1 MTMGEQQNGGS
12 AKTTAGRPGGTK
24 PSRVIGT
31 SPPRSDSYA
40 KVTGEARF
48 GADIQLPGTLH
59 GKLLRSPHAH
69 ARIRSIDTRPAEQ
82 LPGVCGVVT
91 AADFPDV
98 GRDPVVMHEVSI
110 DVKSLCD
117 NQLARGKALYV
128 GHAIAAVAAETA
140 DLAAQALDLI
150 QVDYEVLP
158 PVLDVLEAVKDDAP
172 LLHEELRTS
181 SLAGESEKASNVS
194 SHLRHV
200 KGEPPTGFA
209 EADVTVEREF
219 RTATVHQGYIEPNAA
234 TAQWAADGRLTVYTT
249 TQGSFTVRDELA
261 LLLGLPLSR
270 IRVVPMEV
278 GGGFGGKG
286 TSYLAAPAALLAHRS
301 GRPVKLTMARSEV
314 FLGTGPSAGT
324 AVRVKL
330 AGTRDGRI
338 TAAQAHMYYESGG
351 FPGTSWVEGASAV
364 IFAAYDVPHAQVDA
378 YDVVV
383 NKPRTGAYRAPGATQ
398 AIFAVEQAV
407 DELAQKLDLDPL
419 EFRLRNAASEGTRQ
433 VHGPVLESLG
443 TREVLEA
450 ARSHPHYRAPLGGK
464 NRGRGVAY
472 AVWGNWGAESTAT
485 ISVHSDGTV
494 NLVTGSVDLTGTR
507 TSLAMQAAEAL
518 GIGLDRIS
526 PMVGDTDSVGFT
538 QLTGGSR
545 TTVATG
551 TAVHC
556 AAQSVIA
563 EMRERAAMIWDI
575 PPGSVAFHQGA
586 FNRVGDVGE
595 RLTFDQV
602 AALMTETGGPITGVG
617 SINQTKYGGTCAAH
631 IVDVEVDPETGKVD
645 VLRYTAVQ
653 NPGRAV
659 NPVMVEG
666 QLQGGVAQGTGWAL
680 YEGYLYDEQ
689 GSMLNPDFLDYK
701 LPTTPDMPL
710 IDTVLV
716 EVPYPGHPYGLR
728 GVGEA
733 PIIAPPAAIANAVNR
748 ATGAR
753 HCQLPM
759 TPARILENT
768 RVL

>member
-1 MTMGEQQNGGS
+1 M
-12 AKTTAGRPGGTK
+12 TAGERNTENAETAAGNLAGNEPT
-24 PSRVIGT
+24 RVIGT
-31 SPPRSDSYA
+31 SPPRIDSPA
-40 KVTGEARF
+40 KLTGEARF
-48 GADIQLPGTLH
+48 GADIQLPGVVH

-69 ARIRSIDTRPAEQ
+69 ARIRSIDTRQAEQ

-91 AADFPDV
+91 AGDFPDV
-98 GRDPVVMHEVSI
+98 GRAQVTLHEIAI
-110 DVKSLCD
+110 DVRSLCD

-128 GHAIAAVAAETA
+128 GHAIAGVAAATA
-140 DLAAQALDLI
+140 ALAEEALGLI
-150 QVDYEVLP
+150 RVEYELLP
-158 PVLDVLEAVKDDAP
+158 PVLDVLEAMKEGAP

-181 SLAGESEKASNVS
+181 SLAGESQTPSNVS

-200 KGEPPTGFA
+200 KGDPPTGFS
-209 EADVTVEREF
+209 EADVVVEREY
-219 RTATVHQGYIEPNAA
+219 RTATVHQGYIEPHAA
-234 TAQWAADGRLTVYTT
+234 TAQWEADGRLTVYTT
-249 TQGSFTVRDELA
+249 TQGSFTVRDELS

-286 TSYLAAPAALLAHRS
+286 TSYLAAPAALLAQRA
-301 GRPVKLTMARSEV
+301 GRPVKLTMTRSEI
-314 FLGTGPSAGT
+314 FQATGPTAGT
-324 AVRVKL
+324 AIRIKL
-330 AGTRDGRI
+330 AGSRDGRI
-338 TAAQAHMYYESGG
+338 TAAQAQLYYESGG
-351 FPGTSWVEGASAV
+351 FPGCSWVDTASMA

-383 NKPRTGAYRAPGATQ
+383 NKPRTGAYRAPGTTQ
-398 AIFAVEQAV
+398 AIFAVEQTV
-407 DELAQKLDLDPL
+407 DELAGKLALDPL
-419 EFRLRNAASEGTRQ
+419 EFRLQNAATEGTRQ
-433 VHGPVLESLG
+433 VHGPVLENVG

-450 ARSHPHYRAPLGGK
+450 ARTHPHYQAPLGGE
-464 NRGRGVAY
+464 NRGRGVAF
-472 AVWGNWGAESTAT
+472 AVWANWGGESTAT

-680 YEGYLYDEQ
+680 CEGYLYDEQ
-689 GSMLNPDFLDYK
+689 GAMLNPHFLDYK
-701 LPTTPDMPL
+701 LPTTTDLPS

-733 PIIAPPAAIANAVNR
+733 PILPPPAAIANAVCR
-748 ATGAR
+748 ATGVR
-753 HCQLPM
+753 QCQLPM
-759 TPARILENT
+759 TPARILESMGM
-768 RVL
+768 L